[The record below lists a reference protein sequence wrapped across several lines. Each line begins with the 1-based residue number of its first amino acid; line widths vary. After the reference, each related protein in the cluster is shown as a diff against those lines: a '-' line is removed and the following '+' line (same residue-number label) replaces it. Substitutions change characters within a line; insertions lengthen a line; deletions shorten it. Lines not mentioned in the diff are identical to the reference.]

1 VKKLILLL
9 LFIPLLL
16 FSQNTNSVYNDLD
29 KLIEK
34 NIDPSQPGIIA
45 NIYSETRDLDWS
57 KSFGINDIAKNNPL
71 DKFDQFRIASV
82 TKTFVA
88 ATILR
93 LWEEDKINIDDPISK
108 YISKEHYNILI
119 KGNYN
124 PEIIAVRNLLNHSS
138 GLYDH
143 TNHSNFFNKV
153 FENPSYKWTRTE
165 QISACVEWGNPVGI
179 TGNQFK
185 YSDTGYVILGGII
198 ENITGLSLDSSMKI
212 LLKFEKLNINDTWFE
227 DDRTDRR
234 IHQYFRNG
242 KDAYN
247 IDPSLDYFGG
257 GGLISTA
264 KDLSK
269 FFYLLFNNKVF
280 NNEST
285 LQEMLKKYKYQTP
298 ALMDYSL
305 GIWEIE
311 LEDMKFF
318 THSGFW
324 GTQVVYSPNYDISFS
339 VNYSKG
345 WSGSY
350 NAPLIQKVFSLIENQ
365 TKP

>member
-1 VKKLILLL
+1 MRKLILLVL
-9 LFIPLLL
+9 FAPLFI
-16 FSQNTNSVYNDLD
+16 FSQNSNSVYNELNE
-29 KLIEK
+29 LIEN
-34 NIDPSQPGIIA
+34 NIDSSQPGIIS
-45 NIYSETRDLDWS
+45 NIYSETKGLDYS
-57 KSFGINDIAKNNPL
+57 ISFGINDISKNDLL

-82 TKTFVA
+82 TKTFLS

-93 LWEEDKINIDDPISK
+93 LWEENKINLDDSISK

-119 KGNYN
+119 NGDYN
-124 PEIIAVRNLLNHSS
+124 PEKITVRHLLNHSS
-138 GLYDH
+138 GMYDH
-143 TNHSNFFNKV
+143 TTHPNFFKKISD
-153 FENPSYKWTRTE
+153 NPSYKWTRTE
-165 QISACVEWGNPVGI
+165 QINSCIDWGNPIGSP
-179 TGNQFK
+179 GNQFK

-198 ENITGLSLDSSMKI
+198 ENITGLSLDDAMKN
-212 LLKFEKLNINDTWFE
+212 LLRFEKLHINDTWFE
-227 DDRTDRR
+227 DERIDRR
-234 IHQYFRNG
+234 IHQYFRDGN
-242 KDAYN
+242 DAYN
-247 IDPSLDYFGG
+247 LDPSLDYFGG

-280 NNEST
+280 NEEST
-285 LQEMLKKYKYQTP
+285 LQEMLKKYKYETP

-311 LEDMKFF
+311 LEGLKLY

-324 GTQVVYSPNYDISFS
+324 GTQVVYSPKHDISFS

-350 NAPLIQKVFSLIENQ
+350 NAPLIKKVFSLLESQFI
-365 TKP
+365 P